1 MKFEYVST
9 NKLKFLSSG
18 IDRGQNNIQKLI
30 VEKKKENQF
39 KLKV

>member
-9 NKLKFLSSG
+9 SKLKFLSFG
-18 IDRGQNNIQKLI
+18 IDRGQNDIQKLI
-30 VEKKKENQF
+30 DDKKKENQF